1 MSRSALAISVPNT
14 EDNAVFT
21 QLKPVTMADGASEE
35 QPVFEDIKP
44 TVRMLENQH
53 DLAQANIFLG
63 EDTIK
68 SSGLLKSHLLQLLQT
83 TTSSPSQ
90 VRSEMDKY
98 LAPLIPP
105 APTVLDQKK
114 YRRESASVVDEFFEE
129 QITSPY
135 SLNINLILPDITHL
149 RTGLYRPAKQA
160 LPQVK
165 TEPVTNFT
173 QSCTSTTT
181 HALPE
186 FTSVFNVPQ
195 SVPVNNIFIKQ
206 EASSTELQLPV
217 SSHQPQLY
225 QMPINTDVV
234 NMPLSS
240 TQSLGNTTV
249 IHSCNSV
256 TMSTG
261 MAGATSLP
269 TQSAIKH
276 FQPVVSTPNNFVVP
290 AQFYQQQTS
299 YLPPSPPNS
308 QPGSPENQPD
318 LINTLSPPPSYAA
331 SVASKIVHHPQM
343 HSLQTSLQPC
353 QPSFQS
359 TKYSR
364 RNNPELEKRR
374 IHHCDFPGCTKVYT
388 KSSHLKAH
396 QRTHTGEKP
405 YKCTWDACDWRFARS
420 DELTR
425 HYRKHT
431 GAKPFKCIACG
442 RCFSRSDH
450 LALHMKR
457 HQN

>member
-1 MSRSALAISVPNT
+1 MSSSGLAISVPHA
-14 EDNAVFT
+14 EEIAVFA
-21 QLKPVTMADGASEE
+21 QLKPVAMAVGASEE
-35 QPVFEDIKP
+35 QSVFEDIKP
-44 TVRMLENQH
+44 PVGMMETQH
-53 DLAQANIFLG
+53 EMGQANIYLS
-63 EDTIK
+63 EDAIK
-68 SSGLLKSHLLQLLQT
+68 PTGFLKSQLLQLLQT
-83 TTSSPSQ
+83 TTSPSQ
-90 VRSEMDKY
+90 VKSEMDKY
-98 LAPLIPP
+98 LTPLIPP
-105 APTVLDQKK
+105 PMTILDQKK
-114 YRRESASVVDEFFEE
+114 YRRESASVIDEFFEE
-129 QITSPY
+129 QVTSPY
-135 SLNINLILPDITHL
+135 SLNINLILPEITHL
-149 RTGLYRPAKQA
+149 RTGLYRSSKPV

-165 TEPVTNFT
+165 TEQATNFT
-173 QSCTSTTT
+173 QSCTSSTTN
-181 HALPE
+181 ALPE

-206 EASSTELQLPV
+206 EALSPELPLPV
-217 SSHQPQLY
+217 SSHQPQMY
-225 QMPINTDVV
+225 QMPMNTDVV

-240 TQSLGNTTV
+240 NQSLGNTTV
-249 IHSCNSV
+249 IHSRNSV

-261 MAGATSLP
+261 MGRPNNLCS
-269 TQSAIKH
+269 QSSIKH
-276 FQPVVSTPNNFVVP
+276 FQPVVTTPNGYVVP
-290 AQFYQQQTS
+290 AHYYRQQTS

-331 SVASKIVHHPQM
+331 SVASKIHHSQIHNLPTT
-343 HSLQTSLQPC
+343 LQSC
-353 QPSFQS
+353 QSNFQQA
-359 TKYSR
+359 KYSR

-374 IHHCDFPGCTKVYT
+374 IHHCDFPGCAKVYT

-405 YKCTWDACDWRFARS
+405 YKCTWDGCDWRFARS